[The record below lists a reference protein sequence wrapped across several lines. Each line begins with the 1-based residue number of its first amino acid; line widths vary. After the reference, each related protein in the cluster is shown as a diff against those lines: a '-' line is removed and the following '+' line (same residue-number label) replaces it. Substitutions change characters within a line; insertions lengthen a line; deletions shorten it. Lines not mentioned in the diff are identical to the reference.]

1 MTIQCGRYHSSNNQ
15 TKLVFTMQ
23 YDLFGND
30 GCDDH
35 GGGDFL
41 NFCPPVDKWP
51 PFGQEDRTLQECIML
66 SFPFLPFL
74 NVQKI
79 FHN

>member
-1 MTIQCGRYHSSNNQ
+1 
-15 TKLVFTMQ
+15 MQ
-23 YDLFGND
+23 YDLLGNG
-30 GCDDH
+30 GCDDYDH
-35 GGGDFL
+35 DDHDHDWGDFL

-66 SFPFLPFL
+66 SFPFLPFVS
-74 NVQKI
+74 VQQI

>member
-1 MTIQCGRYHSSNNQ
+1 
-15 TKLVFTMQ
+15 MQ

-35 GGGDFL
+35 DGGDFL

-51 PFGQEDRTLQECIML
+51 PFGQETGH
-66 SFPFLPFL
+66 SK
-74 NVQKI
+74 NV
-79 FHN
+79 